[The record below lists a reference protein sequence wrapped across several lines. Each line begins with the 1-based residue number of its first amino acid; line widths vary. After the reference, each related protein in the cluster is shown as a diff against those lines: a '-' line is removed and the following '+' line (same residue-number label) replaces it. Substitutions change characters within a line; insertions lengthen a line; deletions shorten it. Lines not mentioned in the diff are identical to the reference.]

1 MAGYS
6 TTLNAAVFQYFLL
19 FISDTVIALGMYKK
33 TLHFYPNNK
42 MLSFHVVYEG
52 SDIAEIKNKHFFAM
66 IDTFIHVTSMDCN
79 CNIHCMG

>member
-6 TTLNAAVFQYFLL
+6 TTLHAAVFQYFLL

-52 SDIAEIKNKHFFAM
+52 SDIAEIKINIFFCNDRYLHTCNKH
-66 IDTFIHVTSMDCN
+66 
-79 CNIHCMG
+79 GLQL